1 MDYHYGGAGVRS
13 SAGGGVT
20 FNNCKFQYNQQA
32 KDGAAYFI
40 DRDYVGSVQFNNC
53 LITNNEIVVTLV
65 EVEFMEVVAFGI
77 L

>member
-1 MDYHYGGAGVRS
+1 MVS
-13 SAGGGVT
+13 KV
-20 FNNCKFQYNQQA
+20 FQASNR
-32 KDGAAYFI
+32 I
-40 DRDYVGSVQFNNC
+40 DQMLKG